1 MALNPSTRSSHGL
14 GEIDGRTGTTTS
26 SGRVAILSSLT
37 SEASIFIGEISRSSS
52 DQLTSMME
60 GQVEMFVDMMMIEK
74 KNVMAVSDWL
84 IEKSL

>member
-1 MALNPSTRSSHGL
+1 
-14 GEIDGRTGTTTS
+14 
-26 SGRVAILSSLT
+26 
-37 SEASIFIGEISRSSS
+37 
-52 DQLTSMME
+52 MME